1 MLIIGLSQIKKKKI
15 TTLKPQMDL
24 LSTNIT
30 PIWTVWNLQNE
41 KGERWRRMKGLSE
54 ESGESKKLKLKI

>member
-1 MLIIGLSQIKKKKI
+1 
-15 TTLKPQMDL
+15 MDL

-41 KGERWRRMKGLSE
+41 KGERWRRMKGLLE
-54 ESGESKKLKLKI
+54 ESGESKKLKLKIYGLFGWRGEGGRVEGSRVV